1 MEYFKVFIYG
11 TLKKGFINDSFL
23 SKAEYIGPVVTKEK
37 YPMYID
43 TFGTYPYLLDKND
56 GYNIKGELY
65 IVDEHVLKSLD
76 WLEGCPDYYIRK
88 EITVLTKAGEIKA
101 YCYFFVK
108 DAEPIKTLYIDEFIQ

>member
-1 MEYFKVFIYG
+1 MENFKVFVYG
-11 TLKKGFINDSFL
+11 TLKKGFVNHSFL

-76 WLEGCPDYYIRK
+76 WLEGCPDYYKRK
-88 EITVLTKAGEIKA
+88 EITVLNGDSEITA

-108 DAEPIKTLYIDEFIQ
+108 DKEPFDQTYIDEFIK